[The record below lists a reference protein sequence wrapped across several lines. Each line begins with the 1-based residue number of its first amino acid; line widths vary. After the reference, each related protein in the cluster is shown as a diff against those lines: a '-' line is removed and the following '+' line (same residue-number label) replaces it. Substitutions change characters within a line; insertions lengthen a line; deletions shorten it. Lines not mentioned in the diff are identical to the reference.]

1 MDYFEDLILFERE
14 NIVENVRENKSIFIV
29 RFCNFLGKIKV
40 QIKII
45 FILIYGIKIFG
56 LLDIK

>member
-14 NIVENVRENKSIFIV
+14 NIVENVRENKSIFIE

-40 QIKII
+40 
-45 FILIYGIKIFG
+45 
-56 LLDIK
+56 